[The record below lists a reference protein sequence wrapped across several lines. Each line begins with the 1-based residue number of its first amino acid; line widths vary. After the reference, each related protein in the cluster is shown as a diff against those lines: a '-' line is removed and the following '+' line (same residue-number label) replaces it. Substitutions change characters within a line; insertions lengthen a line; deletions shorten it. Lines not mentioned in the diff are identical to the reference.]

1 MGTTVTIAN
10 ADDVVDLTFTATAG
24 AFTPIAYIVYRSEKN
39 PAASYANTV
48 LYPIMTIPATGS
60 DVKRGSLANGVDGG
74 AAGKVRDRNRWLPAT
89 EEAILLQGDT
99 DVIEFKQ
106 LAPLMKMPLAK
117 LSPADR
123 FMVLLYGTP
132 IIYAPSKMV
141 RYVNIGKA

>member
-1 MGTTVTIAN
+1 MS
-10 ADDVVDLTFTATAG
+10 
-24 AFTPIAYIVYRSEKN
+24 PIIV
-39 PAASYANTV
+39 
-48 LYPIMTIPATGS
+48 IPATGN

-74 AAGKVRDRNRWLPAT
+74 AAGIVRDRNRYLPGT
-89 EEAILLQGDT
+89 QDSLLLQADT

-132 IIYAPSKMV
+132 IVYAPSKMV
-141 RYVNIGKA
+141 RYINIGREF